1 MLICNGSGI
10 KNAFKIVK
18 EKSTMNNET
27 SHTDTREQL
36 DDFSAS
42 TAAERQRISRIADE
56 AARRGR
62 DRQQGYDEEHNI
74 FTE

>member
-1 MLICNGSGI
+1 M
-10 KNAFKIVK
+10 
-18 EKSTMNNET
+18 TNET
-27 SHTDTREQL
+27 NDTDTQRQQ
-36 DDFSAS
+36 DDSSAS
-42 TAAERQRISRIADE
+42 TTAEKQRISRIADE

>member
-1 MLICNGSGI
+1 MTT
-10 KNAFKIVK
+10 
-18 EKSTMNNET
+18 ETNN
-27 SHTDTREQL
+27 TDTQRQQ

-42 TAAERQRISRIADE
+42 KTCEKQRISRIADE

-62 DRQQGYDEEHNI
+62 DRQQGYDEEHHI